1 MNNDSFKDY
10 YKILKVDRSAEQDAI
25 TAAYRSL
32 AKKYHPDLNFN
43 NLDEANEKM
52 KVINE
57 AYRILND
64 VQSRRKYNLTYD
76 ARRKNNINNTCDSYM
91 TRKESKEDIK
101 KENIIMKS
109 FLKFKKR
116 TAIIASIIAILFI
129 YIFAEKI
136 IIGSD
141 YRSIEKNRN
150 NIDPSIRQTDKVRD
164 DFSNN
169 HLNNSD
175 NYYKK
180 PARKISSDK
189 DRQTNDI
196 SQQDER

>member
-76 ARRKNNINNTCDSYM
+76 ARRKNNINNTYDSYM
-91 TRKESKEDIK
+91 TRKESKEDVK

-116 TAIIASIIAILFI
+116 NAIIASIIGILFI

-136 IIGSD
+136 LISSD

-175 NYYKK
+175 NYHKK

>member
-10 YKILKVDRSAEQDAI
+10 YKILKVDRNAEQDTI

-52 KVINE
+52 KGINE

-76 ARRKNNINNTCDSYM
+76 AQRKSTINNDCNSYM
-91 TRKESKEDIK
+91 ARKESKEDIK
-101 KENIIMKS
+101 KQNIIMKS
-109 FLKFKKR
+109 FFKFKKR
-116 TAIIASIIAILFI
+116 NTIIASIIVILFI

-136 IIGSD
+136 LISSD

-150 NIDPSIRQTDKVRD
+150 NIDPSIRQTDTVRD
-164 DFSNN
+164 GFSNN

-175 NYYKK
+175 NYPKK
-180 PARKISSDK
+180 PARKASSNK